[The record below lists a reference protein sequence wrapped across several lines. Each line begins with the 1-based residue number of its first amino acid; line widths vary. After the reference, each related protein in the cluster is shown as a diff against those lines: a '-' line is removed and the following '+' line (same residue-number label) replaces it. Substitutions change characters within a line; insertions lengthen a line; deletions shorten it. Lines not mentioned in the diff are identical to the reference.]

1 MSCQRNSA
9 QAERSVSRPLSQ
21 FECQHLPSL
30 SVLHFR
36 RPSAVGETVPLHA
49 PEQPLLPRS
58 FAPHERSRTAS
69 QGKHRL
75 QTGYLYHTTPTNV
88 KVEFT
93 TCETAC
99 ATEHASLTDMY
110 STTEKAPAERTCHS
124 KDCHARAL
132 SLFRSRSCELKGVN
146 PYPLRVCVC
155 SLAAK
160 PLWHTVHDGSH
171 TFFPQGGLGGR
182 IFGTAL
188 LVRCL
193 LEASAENKNSK
204 LCKTSCLQNCH
215 ENM

>member
-1 MSCQRNSA
+1 MHLVIPYFSSISAKKSDHSCA
-9 QAERSVSRPLSQ
+9 A
-21 FECQHLPSL
+21 SL
-30 SVLHFR
+30 C
-36 RPSAVGETVPLHA
+36 PG
-49 PEQPLLPRS
+49 
-58 FAPHERSRTAS
+58 RTYKS
-69 QGKHRL
+69 
-75 QTGYLYHTTPTNV
+75 LYHTTPTNV

-160 PLWHTVHDGSH
+160 PLWHTAHDGSH

-215 ENM
+215 ENMRSVNQDMHENQAQNKLRKTAKTSCMHNGLQKSGNDTHAR